1 MVGGV
6 VVESEMASFGIVAD
20 DVMPDFGLDLNQSG
34 EAAAIEQF
42 RLEAAP
48 KRFGVGRIR

>member
-1 MVGGV
+1 
-6 VVESEMASFGIVAD
+6 MASFGIVAA
-20 DVMPDFGLDLNQSG
+20 DVMTDFELGLDQSG

-42 RLEAAP
+42 RLKAAP